1 MSPQF
6 SSSTPGMPSTTVA
19 QMGRLVKALQDAQL
33 ENGELKQ
40 RLAELQDK
48 IAALEASKPRR
59 GKRGSHVSGTTNTEG
74 NADEDKLGP
83 IAKRYTIMHQLWVP
97 DDVFP
102 VSRPSKPSNDPSYFG
117 TQDNWKLCIAAEL
130 YKVVPTAMH
139 GMLKLASTGFR
150 SLMGMQRQAMAHTLR
165 NCTGRIFAA
174 IDVPS
179 QAFETKDSRHTSPE
193 LIALL
198 KPSKN
203 GLYPLLPPLLYPPGN
218 TTDVFQNPV
227 LPLILRVALFGK
239 TSLFSMP
246 AANSSG
252 RKWAVTQ
259 VTTDGI
265 CLSAIMARFLAS
277 SDSELSPIGAQ
288 TKINYEQD
296 FHSYYELIELTKNT
310 QKGCQLHVFFQQV
323 VFKEAPSSLDA
334 SGDDEDSEQD
344 GASKFAHVK
353 AAMLEADDD
362 NDDEDPD
369 NANCNDANDNDN
381 DNANDNDDIHT
392 HSQRRI
398 NAANRHEPTDSFD
411 PPSSP
416 SPTPS
421 PPLSYI
427 TAVSLLPQDPH
438 LRNGPSTRY
447 RVDTALPLEDG
458 QWLAFEQATASTSCI
473 QPTTISQAVQPE
485 PTALEVDPSK
495 GKGRGRGVKRP
506 RGKAVAAISVRD
518 EQLRCTS
525 QRKVSATV
533 RT

>member
-1 MSPQF
+1 MSSQF
-6 SSSTPGMPSTTVA
+6 SSSTHGMPSTTVA

-33 ENGELKQ
+33 ENGKLKQ

-48 IAALEASKPRR
+48 IAALEASKPQR
-59 GKRGSHVSGTTNTEG
+59 GKRGSHVSSTTNTEG
-74 NADEDKLGP
+74 NADKDKLGP
-83 IAKRYTIMHQLWVP
+83 IAKRYMIMHQLWVP

-117 TQDNWKLCIAAEL
+117 TRDNWKLCITAEL
-130 YKVVPTAMH
+130 YEVVPTSMH
-139 GMLKLASTGFR
+139 GMLKLASTGVE
-150 SLMGMQRQAMAHTLR
+150 ATMAHTLR

-179 QAFETKDSRHTSPE
+179 QAFETKDSRRTSPE

-239 TSLFSMP
+239 TSLSSTP

-259 VTTDGI
+259 VTTGGI
-265 CLSAIMARFLAS
+265 CLSAIMVTS
-277 SDSELSPIGAQ
+277 PDSELSPIGAQ
-288 TKINYEQD
+288 TKINYKQD
-296 FHSYYELIELTKNT
+296 FHSYYELIESTKNT
-310 QKGCQLHVFFQQV
+310 QKGCRLRAFFQRV
-323 VFKEAPSSLDA
+323 VFKEALSSLDA

-344 GASKFAHVK
+344 GASEFACVK
-353 AAMLEADDD
+353 AAMLEADND
-362 NDDEDPD
+362 NDDDEDPD
-369 NANCNDANDNDN
+369 DANRNDANDND
-381 DNANDNDDIHT
+381 NDNDDIHT
-392 HSQRRI
+392 HSQHCI

-427 TAVSLLPQDPH
+427 TAVSPLPQDPH
-438 LRNGPSTRY
+438 LRNGPSARY
-447 RVDTALPLEDG
+447 RVDTVLPLEDG
-458 QWLAFEQATASTSCI
+458 RWLAFEQATASTFRV

-485 PTALEVDPSK
+485 PTVLEVDPSK

-506 RGKAVAAISVRD
+506 QGKAVAAISVRD
-518 EQLRCTS
+518 EQPRRTS
-525 QRKVSATV
+525 QRKASATV
-533 RT
+533 CT